1 MEKNLILK
9 SGFRLFRVDNY
20 EDIRNEKVVRI
31 TCAEQGDDIDWEDD
45 ASYFPTKEEILLII
59 KKLEESIIYIEKQR
73 E

>member
-1 MEKNLILK
+1 
-9 SGFRLFRVDNY
+9 
-20 EDIRNEKVVRI
+20 VVRI